1 VRRAE
6 KGRRLW
12 RRIRV
17 CLGGSQ
23 LDIVAPARK
32 PPSRSVVRASSASG
46 NTGSWAIAAEKVAGS
61 VKIASMSA

>member
-1 VRRAE
+1 M
-6 KGRRLW
+6 
-12 RRIRV
+12 

-23 LDIVAPARK
+23 LEIVAPART

-46 NTGSWAIAAEKVAGS
+46 NTGSWAMAAEKTAGS